1 MVKILDDLS
10 DSEIVDVNIPTGIPL
25 AYNITESSV
34 EKIGYL
40 EGKKIFIKLQKE
52 VELQSKLNGEEG

>member
-1 MVKILDDLS
+1 MSGLTAS
-10 DSEIVDVNIPTGIPL
+10 DIVDVNIPTGIPL
-25 AYNITESSV
+25 AYNINESSV

-40 EGKKIFIKLQKE
+40 EDENKLLKLQKE